1 LKSGRIEESLREH
14 QALLEALLKR
24 DVSESVSRM
33 QAHFANGLEAAG

>member
-1 LKSGRIEESLREH
+1 LREH

-24 DVSESVSRM
+24 DASESVACM